1 MYQNA
6 GLAPEYTYKILVI
19 YTDSYLAEP
28 CYTGF
33 NSKMDNTVSNSA
45 SSDHGI
51 LANIEKYRSSMR
63 KSEVKVA
70 DYVIANSASVIH
82 MRIVDLAQEALVS
95 EPTIVRFCRAIHCNG
110 FQEFKVKL
118 AQNLA
123 IANNIGQFAIAEDD
137 SIEDICEKVA
147 DTTIQRLH
155 EVKDQLLPDQVAQ
168 ASSVI
173 SKARRVEFYG
183 FGASAA
189 VATDAL
195 HKFFRLQ
202 IATATYSDPH
212 MQSMSAVT
220 LNEQDVVVAISQ
232 SGRTKDLLHSIKLA
246 QTYNATVICLAPEGT
261 PISIAAD
268 IPIYINIDEDT
279 DQFTPMTSRI
289 AHLMVIDMLAIAVT
303 QRRGPDFI
311 EHLNAIKESI
321 KSLRL
326 DN

>member
-1 MYQNA
+1 
-6 GLAPEYTYKILVI
+6 
-19 YTDSYLAEP
+19 
-28 CYTGF
+28 
-33 NSKMDNTVSNSA
+33 
-45 SSDHGI
+45 
-51 LANIEKYRSSMR
+51 MR

-70 DYVIANSASVIH
+70 DYVILNSASVIH

-118 AQNLA
+118 AQDLA
-123 IANNIGQFAIAEDD
+123 VANNIGQFAIAEDD
-137 SIEDICEKVA
+137 SVEDICEKVA

-155 EVKDQLLPDQVAQ
+155 EVKDQLLPKQIAR
-168 ASSVI
+168 ASAVI
-173 SKARRVEFYG
+173 SKARRLEFYG

-220 LNEQDVVVAISQ
+220 LNEEDVVVAISQ
-232 SGRTKDLLHSIKLA
+232 SGRTKDLLHSIQLA
-246 QTYNATVICLAPEGT
+246 QTHGAIVICMAPEGT
-261 PISIAAD
+261 PISNEAD

-289 AHLMVIDMLAIAVT
+289 AHLMVIDILAIAVT

-311 EHLNAIKESI
+311 EHLNAIKQSI
-321 KSLRL
+321 QSLRL

>member
-1 MYQNA
+1 MIFNKA
-6 GLAPEYTYKILVI
+6 
-19 YTDSYLAEP
+19 
-28 CYTGF
+28 CYTKVI
-33 NSKMDNTVSNSA
+33 SKLDITVSNSA
-45 SSDHGI
+45 SSGHGI
-51 LANIEKYRSSMR
+51 LATIEQFRSSMR

-95 EPTIVRFCRAIHCNG
+95 EPTIVRFCRAIQCNG

-118 AQNLA
+118 AQDLA
-123 IANNIGQFAIAEDD
+123 VANSIGQFAIVEDD
-137 SIEDICEKVA
+137 SIADICEKVA

-155 EVKDQLLPDQVAQ
+155 EVKDQLQPQQIAK
-168 ASSVI
+168 AAAII
-173 SKARRVEFYG
+173 SQARRLEFYG
-183 FGASAA
+183 YGASAA

-232 SGRTKDLLHSIKLA
+232 SGRTKDLLHSIELA
-246 QTYNATVICLAPEGT
+246 QTYGATVISMSPEDT
-261 PISIAAD
+261 PISLAAD
-268 IPIYINIDEDT
+268 IAIHININEDT

-311 EHLNAIKESI
+311 QHLDAIKQSI
-321 KSLRL
+321 RSLKL
-326 DN
+326 EN